1 MNLDINGKVI
11 AVKFTIGAI
20 EALDRTY
27 EVQNGGARFGM
38 GVSSC
43 LVYLRQY
50 NPVVIRNIIMA
61 LQVDNAKIG
70 QSEVEAWLMTQ
81 DIEKLSDQLIDEL
94 GKQDLT
100 KAMVKKLNKQAEKA
114 VKEAE
119 KKNQK

>member
-1 MNLDINGKVI
+1 
-11 AVKFTIGAI
+11 
-20 EALDRTY
+20 
-27 EVQNGGARFGM
+27 
-38 GVSSC
+38 
-43 LVYLRQY
+43 
-50 NPVVIRNIIMA
+50 MA